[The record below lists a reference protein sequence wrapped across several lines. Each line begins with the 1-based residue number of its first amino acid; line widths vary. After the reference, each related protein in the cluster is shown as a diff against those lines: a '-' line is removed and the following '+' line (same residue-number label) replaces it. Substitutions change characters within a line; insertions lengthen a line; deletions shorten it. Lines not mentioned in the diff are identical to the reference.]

1 MAAVASLPTA
11 ERMAYVRELAFIRS
25 GRLAW
30 RDRDAPIL
38 RDPGDAIVRP
48 FIAARCDGDTL
59 PIHRPV
65 SRLMQAGIAVRA
77 IDPVVGCICGRVPFR
92 GPFAIGHECVAQ
104 VLAVGS
110 GVQRVRVGQTVVVPW
125 AVSCGTCEPCR
136 RGLTSKCATT
146 TSATLAAYGF
156 GPASGP
162 WGGMVADE
170 VRVPFADHMLVAVPA
185 DVPPLRVASAS
196 DNLAD
201 AWRSVVT
208 PLRDR
213 PGGSVLIIGGGAQSI
228 GLYAS
233 GLAVAHGA
241 AVVHYVDDDPVRRR
255 IAEAF
260 GAHTFPAEA
269 RSRRR
274 RTTTLR
280 YDVVV
285 EASSRAAGL
294 RRAIRSLARGGVC
307 TAVGYYLAT
316 GTRVP
321 LMHMYA
327 TDATLRVGVS
337 HARAVLPDLLAFV
350 ARTRY
355 PAEDVTTLTAPWDDA
370 PAAYTART
378 TKLVLQRDALP
389 E

>member
-1 MAAVASLPTA
+1 MS
-11 ERMAYVRELAFIRS
+11 RVRELAFIRS
-25 GRLAW
+25 GSLAW
-30 RDRDAPIL
+30 RDRDPPIL

-48 FIAARCDGDTL
+48 FIAARCDGDTV

-170 VRVPFADHMLVAVPA
+170 IRVPFADHMLVAVPA
-185 DVPPLRVASAS
+185 DVPPLRVAAAS

-213 PGGSVLIIGGGAQSI
+213 TGGSVLIIGGGAKSI
-228 GLYAS
+228 GLYAA
-233 GLAVAHGA
+233 GLAVAQGA
-241 AVVHYVDDDPVRRR
+241 TVVHYVDDDPVRRR

-260 GAHTFPAEA
+260 GAHTFPARA
-269 RSRRR
+269 RSHRR

-294 RRAIRSLARGGVC
+294 RRAIRSLAKGGVC

-337 HARAVLPDLLAFV
+337 HARAALPDLLAFV
-350 ARTRY
+350 ARTHF
-355 PAEDVTTLTAPWDDA
+355 PAEQVTTLTAHWDDA
-370 PAAYTART
+370 PTAYATRT
-378 TKLVLQRDALP
+378 TKLVLQREAT
-389 E
+389 

>member
-1 MAAVASLPTA
+1 MTH
-11 ERMAYVRELAFIRS
+11 VRELAFIRS
-25 GRLAW
+25 GSLAW
-30 RDRDAPIL
+30 RDRGAPIL

-48 FIAARCDGDTL
+48 FIAARCDGDTV

-146 TSATLAAYGF
+146 TSTTLAAYGF

-170 VRVPFADHMLVAVPA
+170 LRVPFADHMLVAVPA
-185 DVPPLRVASAS
+185 DVPPLRVAAAS

-213 PGGSVLIIGGGAQSI
+213 PGGSVLIIGGGAKSI
-228 GLYAS
+228 GLYAA

-241 AVVHYVDDDPVRRR
+241 AVVHYVDDDPARRR

-260 GAHTFPAEA
+260 GAHSLPASA

-274 RTTTLR
+274 PTTTLR

-355 PAEDVTTLTAPWDDA
+355 PAELVTTLTADWDEA
-370 PAAYTART
+370 PTAYATRT
-378 TKLVLQRDALP
+378 TKLVLQRDAV
-389 E
+389 